1 MKRFISLI
9 LNGQFNAAAK
19 MEKNFSAED
28 IYTNIM
34 EAAYDT
40 ESNLFYPYYLN
51 KLIKDEKAD
60 DHYRASLILSQVL
73 NFVDGAYDLAVYH
86 AKRAMILDDANLKY
100 KEYYLLV
107 YKHPDV
113 SLEISYKEFRLC
125 AQQLLKF
132 EPNNLSAKGVLKDVI
147 LDIK

>member
-1 MKRFISLI
+1 MMKYFISLI
-9 LNGQFNAAAK
+9 LSGQFNAAAK

-28 IYTNIM
+28 IYENIM

-40 ESNLFYPYYLN
+40 ESNLFYTYYLN
-51 KLIKDEKAD
+51 KLIKDENAD

-73 NFVDGAYDLAVYH
+73 NFVDGTYDLAAYH

-100 KEYYLLV
+100 KEYYLLF
-107 YKHPDV
+107 YKHPDE
-113 SLEISYKEFRLC
+113 SLGISYEEFRLC

-132 EPNNLSAKGVLKDVI
+132 EPNNPSAKGVI